1 MKFDTSGWG
10 EFKLSDLFEIS
21 GSTTTPKQELE
32 KYGNGEYP
40 YITTQAIYNGIAG
53 YYNKW
58 TEQGQ
63 CLTID
68 SAVLG
73 TCFYQS
79 KNFSASDHVEILR
92 PKFTINREIGLFLSI
107 IINRMGNILG
117 YAYTKKRS
125 QTALKKEKISLPTDK
140 DGKPDWEFMENTI
153 KSTQNKM
160 TKIIK
165 AYELVK
171 NGGGGGNSLNSLACP
186 AYSQLDSQTHHFLQE
201 ALMQIAVELMN
212 DLPCKWKEFQL
223 VDLFELHLAKGD
235 LQPKKLQNGEIP
247 LVSAGGANNGIV
259 MYIKD
264 GDGKS
269 DKFDSNV
276 ITIDMF
282 GKAFYQNKDFFA
294 VSHGRVNILKPKF
307 KLNFHIGLFFV
318 SLFDK
323 KLLDNFSFTKMCSQG
338 RLQKETINLPIDS
351 NGEPNFALMEKFIK
365 NIEQEHSAKLL
376 KFYEVLK
383 ANGGGGTFN
392 LNAYKQYLSSNPN
405 LTPLSTLQWREFK
418 IGELFNN
425 IRQGARLKQADHIK
439 GNLPFVMAGTE
450 NTGISGFIGNENA
463 RKFKANALTID
474 IFGNVFYRAYEFG
487 ASDDVGVFWNENN
500 SVKEKSMLFLSAVI
514 YKALQGKFDFGHK
527 LRASQSY
534 DIKILLPVNKNGQ
547 IAFEFMETFIKAV
560 EKEVIKSVVL
570 WSEKRLN
577 ATKQVI
583 SKPL

>member
-125 QTALKKEKISLPTDK
+125 QTALKKEKISLPTNK

-171 NGGGGGNSLNSLACP
+171 N
-186 AYSQLDSQTHHFLQE
+186 
-201 ALMQIAVELMN
+201 
-212 DLPCKWKEFQL
+212 
-223 VDLFELHLAKGD
+223 
-235 LQPKKLQNGEIP
+235 
-247 LVSAGGANNGIV
+247 
-259 MYIKD
+259 
-264 GDGKS
+264 
-269 DKFDSNV
+269 
-276 ITIDMF
+276 
-282 GKAFYQNKDFFA
+282 
-294 VSHGRVNILKPKF
+294 
-307 KLNFHIGLFFV
+307 
-318 SLFDK
+318 
-323 KLLDNFSFTKMCSQG
+323 
-338 RLQKETINLPIDS
+338 
-351 NGEPNFALMEKFIK
+351 
-365 NIEQEHSAKLL
+365 
-376 KFYEVLK
+376 
-383 ANGGGGTFN
+383 GGGTFN

-418 IGELFNN
+418 IGELFSVKSNPQLNKDSFKFTENAEYPYFTRTVFNN
-425 IRQGARLKQADHIK
+425 GILGYVKYLDEEHKIK
-439 GNLPFVMAGTE
+439 GNSIAVGLIAMQFFYMEKDFYAGQFTKTIYPKFE
-450 NTGISGFIGNENA
+450 NF
-463 RKFKANALTID
+463 
-474 IFGNVFYRAYEFG
+474 
-487 ASDDVGVFWNENN
+487 
-500 SVKEKSMLFLSAVI
+500 
-514 YKALQGKFDFGHK
+514 
-527 LRASQSY
+527 
-534 DIKILLPVNKNGQ
+534 NKY
-547 IAFEFMETFIKAV
+547 IAFYFISLFNANRQKYLKDFVVKNFEKDFTNTSISLPINSSGDIDFTFMETFIKAV
-560 EKEVIKSVVL
+560 EKEAIKSVVL

-577 ATKQVI
+577 ATKAIVENHH
-583 SKPL
+583 

>member
-165 AYELVK
+165 AYELIK
-171 NGGGGGNSLNSLACP
+171 NG
-186 AYSQLDSQTHHFLQE
+186 
-201 ALMQIAVELMN
+201 
-212 DLPCKWKEFQL
+212 
-223 VDLFELHLAKGD
+223 
-235 LQPKKLQNGEIP
+235 
-247 LVSAGGANNGIV
+247 
-259 MYIKD
+259 
-264 GDGKS
+264 
-269 DKFDSNV
+269 
-276 ITIDMF
+276 
-282 GKAFYQNKDFFA
+282 
-294 VSHGRVNILKPKF
+294 
-307 KLNFHIGLFFV
+307 
-318 SLFDK
+318 
-323 KLLDNFSFTKMCSQG
+323 
-338 RLQKETINLPIDS
+338 
-351 NGEPNFALMEKFIK
+351 
-365 NIEQEHSAKLL
+365 
-376 KFYEVLK
+376 
-383 ANGGGGTFN
+383 GGGGTFN

-418 IGELFNN
+418 IGELFSVKSNPQLNKDSFKFTENAEYPYFTRTVFNN
-425 IRQGARLKQADHIK
+425 GILGYVKYLDEEHKIK
-439 GNLPFVMAGTE
+439 GNSIAVGLIAMQFFYMEKDFYAGQFTKTIYPKFE
-450 NTGISGFIGNENA
+450 NF
-463 RKFKANALTID
+463 
-474 IFGNVFYRAYEFG
+474 
-487 ASDDVGVFWNENN
+487 
-500 SVKEKSMLFLSAVI
+500 
-514 YKALQGKFDFGHK
+514 
-527 LRASQSY
+527 
-534 DIKILLPVNKNGQ
+534 NKY
-547 IAFEFMETFIKAV
+547 IAFYFISLFNANRQKYLKDFVVKNFEKDFTNTSISLPINSSGDIDFAFMETFIKAI

-570 WSEKRLN
+570 WNEKRLN

>member
-1 MKFDTSGWG
+1 MKFDTSGWE

-171 NGGGGGNSLNSLACP
+171 NGGGA
-186 AYSQLDSQTHHFLQE
+186 
-201 ALMQIAVELMN
+201 
-212 DLPCKWKEFQL
+212 
-223 VDLFELHLAKGD
+223 
-235 LQPKKLQNGEIP
+235 
-247 LVSAGGANNGIV
+247 
-259 MYIKD
+259 
-264 GDGKS
+264 
-269 DKFDSNV
+269 
-276 ITIDMF
+276 
-282 GKAFYQNKDFFA
+282 
-294 VSHGRVNILKPKF
+294 
-307 KLNFHIGLFFV
+307 
-318 SLFDK
+318 
-323 KLLDNFSFTKMCSQG
+323 
-338 RLQKETINLPIDS
+338 
-351 NGEPNFALMEKFIK
+351 
-365 NIEQEHSAKLL
+365 
-376 KFYEVLK
+376 
-383 ANGGGGTFN
+383 TFN

-405 LTPLSTLQWREFK
+405 LTPLSTLQWCEFK
-418 IGELFNN
+418 IGELFGVKSNPQLNKDSFKFTENAEYPYFTRTVFNN
-425 IRQGARLKQADHIK
+425 GILGYVKYLDEEHKIK
-439 GNLPFVMAGTE
+439 GNSIAVGLIAMQFFYMEKDFYAGQFTKTIYPKFE
-450 NTGISGFIGNENA
+450 NF
-463 RKFKANALTID
+463 
-474 IFGNVFYRAYEFG
+474 
-487 ASDDVGVFWNENN
+487 
-500 SVKEKSMLFLSAVI
+500 
-514 YKALQGKFDFGHK
+514 
-527 LRASQSY
+527 
-534 DIKILLPVNKNGQ
+534 NKY
-547 IAFEFMETFIKAV
+547 IAFYFISLFNANRQKYLKDFVVKNFEKDFTNTSISLPINSSGDIDFVFMETFIKV
-560 EKEVIKSVVL
+560 IEKEVIKSVVL
-570 WSEKRLN
+570 WSEKLLN

>member
-10 EFKLSDLFEIS
+10 EFKLSDLFSVNSSNKIFHANKIKEIYDIEQENTYPYVVRS
-21 GSTTTPKQELE
+21 AVNNGIRGYINENEKFLNPANTLSFAQDTFSVFYQEKPYFTGNKVKVLMPKFENFNKIIALFIVANYQKSLIDFSWGTSSTT
-32 KYGNGEYP
+32 
-40 YITTQAIYNGIAG
+40 
-53 YYNKW
+53 
-58 TEQGQ
+58 
-63 CLTID
+63 
-68 SAVLG
+68 
-73 TCFYQS
+73 
-79 KNFSASDHVEILR
+79 SDIEDIM
-92 PKFTINREIGLFLSI
+92 IGLP
-107 IINRMGNILG
+107 
-117 YAYTKKRS
+117 TKNN
-125 QTALKKEKISLPTDK
+125 E
-140 DGKPDWEFMENTI
+140 PDWEFMENTI

-171 NGGGGGNSLNSLACP
+171 
-186 AYSQLDSQTHHFLQE
+186 
-201 ALMQIAVELMN
+201 
-212 DLPCKWKEFQL
+212 
-223 VDLFELHLAKGD
+223 
-235 LQPKKLQNGEIP
+235 
-247 LVSAGGANNGIV
+247 
-259 MYIKD
+259 
-264 GDGKS
+264 
-269 DKFDSNV
+269 
-276 ITIDMF
+276 
-282 GKAFYQNKDFFA
+282 
-294 VSHGRVNILKPKF
+294 
-307 KLNFHIGLFFV
+307 
-318 SLFDK
+318 
-323 KLLDNFSFTKMCSQG
+323 
-338 RLQKETINLPIDS
+338 
-351 NGEPNFALMEKFIK
+351 
-365 NIEQEHSAKLL
+365 
-376 KFYEVLK
+376 
-383 ANGGGGTFN
+383 NGGGGTFN

-514 YKALQGKFDFGHK
+514 SKALQGKFDFGHK

-534 DIKILLPVNKNGQ
+534 DIKILLPVNQNNT

-560 EKEVIKSVVL
+560 EKEAIKSVVL

>member
-171 NGGGGGNSLNSLACP
+171 NGGGGGNL
-186 AYSQLDSQTHHFLQE
+186 
-201 ALMQIAVELMN
+201 
-212 DLPCKWKEFQL
+212 
-223 VDLFELHLAKGD
+223 
-235 LQPKKLQNGEIP
+235 KK
-247 LVSAGGANNGIV
+247 
-259 MYIKD
+259 
-264 GDGKS
+264 
-269 DKFDSNV
+269 
-276 ITIDMF
+276 
-282 GKAFYQNKDFFA
+282 
-294 VSHGRVNILKPKF
+294 
-307 KLNFHIGLFFV
+307 
-318 SLFDK
+318 K
-323 KLLDNFSFTKMCSQG
+323 K
-338 RLQKETINLPIDS
+338 
-351 NGEPNFALMEKFIK
+351 
-365 NIEQEHSAKLL
+365 
-376 KFYEVLK
+376 
-383 ANGGGGTFN
+383 
-392 LNAYKQYLSSNPN
+392 
-405 LTPLSTLQWREFK
+405 
-418 IGELFNN
+418 
-425 IRQGARLKQADHIK
+425 
-439 GNLPFVMAGTE
+439 
-450 NTGISGFIGNENA
+450 
-463 RKFKANALTID
+463 
-474 IFGNVFYRAYEFG
+474 
-487 ASDDVGVFWNENN
+487 
-500 SVKEKSMLFLSAVI
+500 
-514 YKALQGKFDFGHK
+514 
-527 LRASQSY
+527 
-534 DIKILLPVNKNGQ
+534 
-547 IAFEFMETFIKAV
+547 
-560 EKEVIKSVVL
+560 
-570 WSEKRLN
+570 
-577 ATKQVI
+577 
-583 SKPL
+583 

>member
-165 AYELVK
+165 AYELIK
-171 NGGGGGNSLNSLACP
+171 NG
-186 AYSQLDSQTHHFLQE
+186 
-201 ALMQIAVELMN
+201 
-212 DLPCKWKEFQL
+212 
-223 VDLFELHLAKGD
+223 
-235 LQPKKLQNGEIP
+235 
-247 LVSAGGANNGIV
+247 
-259 MYIKD
+259 
-264 GDGKS
+264 
-269 DKFDSNV
+269 
-276 ITIDMF
+276 
-282 GKAFYQNKDFFA
+282 
-294 VSHGRVNILKPKF
+294 
-307 KLNFHIGLFFV
+307 
-318 SLFDK
+318 
-323 KLLDNFSFTKMCSQG
+323 
-338 RLQKETINLPIDS
+338 
-351 NGEPNFALMEKFIK
+351 
-365 NIEQEHSAKLL
+365 
-376 KFYEVLK
+376 
-383 ANGGGGTFN
+383 GGGGTFN

-405 LTPLSTLQWREFK
+405 LTPLSTLQWCEFK
-418 IGELFNN
+418 IGELFSVKSNPQLNKDSFKFTENAEYPYFTRTVFNN
-425 IRQGARLKQADHIK
+425 GILGYVKYLDEEHKIK
-439 GNLPFVMAGTE
+439 GNSIAVGLIAMQFFYMEKDFYAGQFTKTIYPKFE
-450 NTGISGFIGNENA
+450 NF
-463 RKFKANALTID
+463 
-474 IFGNVFYRAYEFG
+474 
-487 ASDDVGVFWNENN
+487 
-500 SVKEKSMLFLSAVI
+500 
-514 YKALQGKFDFGHK
+514 
-527 LRASQSY
+527 
-534 DIKILLPVNKNGQ
+534 NKY
-547 IAFEFMETFIKAV
+547 IAFYFISLFNANRQKYLKDFVVKNFEKDFTNTSISLPINSSGDIDFVFMETFIKAI

>member
-1 MKFDTSGWG
+1 MKFDTSEWG

-171 NGGGGGNSLNSLACP
+171 NGGGGG
-186 AYSQLDSQTHHFLQE
+186 
-201 ALMQIAVELMN
+201 
-212 DLPCKWKEFQL
+212 
-223 VDLFELHLAKGD
+223 
-235 LQPKKLQNGEIP
+235 
-247 LVSAGGANNGIV
+247 
-259 MYIKD
+259 
-264 GDGKS
+264 
-269 DKFDSNV
+269 
-276 ITIDMF
+276 
-282 GKAFYQNKDFFA
+282 
-294 VSHGRVNILKPKF
+294 
-307 KLNFHIGLFFV
+307 
-318 SLFDK
+318 
-323 KLLDNFSFTKMCSQG
+323 
-338 RLQKETINLPIDS
+338 
-351 NGEPNFALMEKFIK
+351 
-365 NIEQEHSAKLL
+365 
-376 KFYEVLK
+376 
-383 ANGGGGTFN
+383 TFN

-418 IGELFNN
+418 IGELFSVKSNPQLNKDSFKFTENAEYPYFTRTVFNN
-425 IRQGARLKQADHIK
+425 GILGYVKYLDEEHKIK
-439 GNLPFVMAGTE
+439 GNSIAVGLIAMQFFYMEKDFYAGQFTKTIYPKFE
-450 NTGISGFIGNENA
+450 NF
-463 RKFKANALTID
+463 
-474 IFGNVFYRAYEFG
+474 
-487 ASDDVGVFWNENN
+487 
-500 SVKEKSMLFLSAVI
+500 
-514 YKALQGKFDFGHK
+514 
-527 LRASQSY
+527 
-534 DIKILLPVNKNGQ
+534 NKY
-547 IAFEFMETFIKAV
+547 IAFYFISLFNANRQKYLKDFVVKNFEKDFTSTSISLPINSSGDIDFVFMETFIKAV
-560 EKEVIKSVVL
+560 EKEAIKSVVL